1 MRNKRTH
8 LSYVLGST
16 SNAIVGSP
24 EHKVNECKLYHV
36 KMYLIVFAEYI
47 KPFSLIQY
55 GKIAKLF
62 QRKIVNIFLLIFL
75 MHVLDAQ
82 KNRLIET
89 VLLSTTSYVLFEK

>member
-16 SNAIVGSP
+16 SNVIVGSP
-24 EHKVNECKLYHV
+24 EHYKVNECKLYHA
-36 KMYLIVFAEYI
+36 KMDLIVFAEYL
-47 KPFSLIQY
+47 KPFSLTQIC
-55 GKIAKLF
+55 KIDKLF

-75 MHVLDAQ
+75 MYVLDAQ

-89 VLLSTTSYVLFEK
+89 VLLSHHIICFV